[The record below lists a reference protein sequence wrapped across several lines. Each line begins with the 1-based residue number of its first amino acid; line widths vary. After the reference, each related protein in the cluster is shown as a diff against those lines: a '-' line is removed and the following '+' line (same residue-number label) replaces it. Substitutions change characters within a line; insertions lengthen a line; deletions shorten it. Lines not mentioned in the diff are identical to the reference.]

1 MKHNGET
8 GDLFDFTDLDE
19 KLTEARCNLAL
30 GYLRLGELELATGAA
45 QDALEIDQS
54 YPPALSLLELI
65 KQEYFV
71 SGLTSIKENN
81 IDAGIRAFQSAVTI
95 DPVFIDAYCEIGSA
109 YLKQGDLKDAEKA
122 ITEVLRIDSNCPTAR
137 KFLEE
142 VKHAYCVH
150 GRDYLRENLFS
161 EALYAFECALEI
173 DTTFTEARCG
183 IGGVH
188 LKQGNLGATEAII
201 RQVLRLDFSCP
212 FVNDLL
218 KEIKDIYYVNGFNS
232 LKQGQYEKAVHFFDS
247 FLTMD
252 VDFAEVYC
260 GLALAYLGQGKF
272 STAQEV
278 VGNILWFNSDYA
290 STYDQ
295 FDSGYESIYDLLE
308 ELKCVYYEQ
317 GITFLEQNRHEK
329 AVTCF
334 ENVIAIDASCVE
346 AYGELGGAYLG
357 LQSVDF
363 RQLNVAVAE
372 ENAEEI
378 DVIAG
383 VKEHIDL
390 SVLADNLIIDPRDS
404 VEEMEPPGSPYGRNY
419 QGALKGWL
427 RSVSRY
433 LLLDREEEFKLAKR
447 IVVGETENGYTED
460 AEQARNQLVQ
470 ANLRL
475 VVSIAR
481 KYQDRGVPIEDLI
494 QEGNIGLIKATS
506 KFDYRK
512 GYRFSSYASWW
523 IRQAMVQAL
532 GNFSRSIQLPSYF
545 VQRMKKFDAAYT
557 ILCQKLQR
565 EPYLEEMAEALNLT
579 IRQIEEI
586 LMSKIDVIS
595 MDLPL
600 GNECSAAILGDLI
613 EDPTTGEK
621 YDPIAEIIN
630 KDLTTRF
637 LKTLTER
644 EQRVLKMRFGLE
656 DGRRK
661 TLREVGVAL
670 GITRE
675 RVRQLEI
682 DAINQLYDLYDEMG
696 ELRSLQ

>member
-1 MKHNGET
+1 MEHNAET

-30 GYLRLGELELATGAA
+30 GYLKLGELELAAKAA

-109 YLKQGDLKDAEKA
+109 YLKQGDLKAAEKA
-122 ITEVLRIDSNCPTAR
+122 ITKALRIDSNCPTAR

-173 DTTFTEARCG
+173 DSTFTEARCG
-183 IGGVH
+183 IGGVY
-188 LKQGNLGATEAII
+188 LKQGNLGAAEAII

-247 FLTMD
+247 FLTMN

-272 STAQEV
+272 ST
-278 VGNILWFNSDYA
+278 
-290 STYDQ
+290 
-295 FDSGYESIYDLLE
+295 
-308 ELKCVYYEQ
+308 
-317 GITFLEQNRHEK
+317 
-329 AVTCF
+329 
-334 ENVIAIDASCVE
+334 
-346 AYGELGGAYLG
+346 
-357 LQSVDF
+357 
-363 RQLNVAVAE
+363 
-372 ENAEEI
+372 
-378 DVIAG
+378 
-383 VKEHIDL
+383 
-390 SVLADNLIIDPRDS
+390 
-404 VEEMEPPGSPYGRNY
+404 
-419 QGALKGWL
+419 
-427 RSVSRY
+427 
-433 LLLDREEEFKLAKR
+433 
-447 IVVGETENGYTED
+447 
-460 AEQARNQLVQ
+460 
-470 ANLRL
+470 
-475 VVSIAR
+475 
-481 KYQDRGVPIEDLI
+481 
-494 QEGNIGLIKATS
+494 
-506 KFDYRK
+506 
-512 GYRFSSYASWW
+512 ASWW

-545 VQRMKKFDAAYT
+545 VQRMKKFDATYT
-557 ILCQKLQR
+557 MLCQELQR
-565 EPYLEEMAEALNLT
+565 EPYLEEIAEALNLT

-682 DAINQLYDLYDEMG
+682 DAINHLYDLYDEMG

>member
-109 YLKQGDLKDAEKA
+109 YLKQGDLKAAEKA
-122 ITEVLRIDSNCPTAR
+122 ITEALRIDSNCPTAR

-173 DTTFTEARCG
+173 DSTFTEARCG
-183 IGGVH
+183 IGGVY
-188 LKQGNLGATEAII
+188 LKQGNLGAAEAII

-218 KEIKDIYYVNGFNS
+218 KKIKDIYYVHGFNS
-232 LKQGQYEKAVHFFDS
+232 LKQGQYEKAVHFFES

-357 LQSVDF
+357 LQSIDF
-363 RQLNVAVAE
+363 RQLNVAE
-372 ENAEEI
+372 ENAKEI

-390 SVLADNLIIDPRDS
+390 SVLADNLIIDPGGP

-447 IVVGETENGYTED
+447 IVAGETENGYTED

-506 KFDYRK
+506 KFDYRR
-512 GYRFSSYASWW
+512 GYRFSTYATWW
-523 IRQAMVQAL
+523 IRQAIAKAL
-532 GNFSRSIQLPSYF
+532 NNFPHLIQLPPDF
-545 VQRMKKFDAAYT
+545 IERMRKFDAIYMM
-557 ILCQKLQR
+557 LRQELQR
-565 EPYLEEMAEALNLT
+565 EPYLKEIAEALNLT
-579 IRQIEEI
+579 VREVEEI
-586 LMSKIDVIS
+586 LMFRIDMIS
-595 MDLPL
+595 TDLPL
-600 GNECSAAILGDLI
+600 DNESSTATLGDLI
-613 EDPTTGEK
+613 EDPTTSEK
-621 YDPIAEIIN
+621 DDPIAEMIN
-630 KDLTTRF
+630 TDLTAQF
-637 LKTLTER
+637 LKRLPER
-644 EQRVLKMRFGLE
+644 DQRVLKMRFGLE
-656 DGRRK
+656 DGKRK
-661 TLREVGVAL
+661 TLREIGVAL
-670 GITRE
+670 KVTRE
-675 RVRQLEI
+675 RVRQLEME
-682 DAINQLYDLYDEMG
+682 AIKQLRILYEEVG
-696 ELRSLQ
+696 SISI

>member
-71 SGLTSIKENN
+71 SGLTSIREND

-109 YLKQGDLKDAEKA
+109 YLRQGDLKDAEKA
-122 ITEVLRIDSNCPTAR
+122 ITEALRIDSNCPTAR

-142 VKHAYCVH
+142 IKHAYCIH

-161 EALYAFECALEI
+161 ESLYAFECALEI
-173 DTTFTEARCG
+173 DSTFTEARCG

-188 LKQGNLGATEAII
+188 LKQGNLGAAEAII
-201 RQVLRLDFSCP
+201 RQVLHLDFSCP

-218 KEIKDIYYVNGFNS
+218 KKIKDIYYVNGFNS
-232 LKQGQYEKAVHFFDS
+232 LKQGQYEKAVHFFES

-252 VDFAEVYC
+252 LDFAEVYC

-278 VGNILWFNSDYA
+278 VGNILWFNSDYT

-295 FDSGYESIYDLLE
+295 LDSGYESIYDLLE
-308 ELKCVYYEQ
+308 ELKCAYYEQ

-346 AYGELGGAYLG
+346 AYGELGGAYVG

-363 RQLNVAVAE
+363 RQLNVAE

-390 SVLADNLIIDPRDS
+390 SVLADNLIIDPGDP
-404 VEEMEPPGSPYGRNY
+404 VEEMEPLGSPYGRNY

-427 RSVSRY
+427 RSVGRY
-433 LLLDREEEFKLAKR
+433 SLLTREEQFKLAKR
-447 IVVGETENGYTED
+447 IVAGETESGYTED

-475 VVSIAR
+475 VISIAR
-481 KYQDRGVPIEDLI
+481 KYQNRGVSIEDLI

-506 KFDYRK
+506 KFDYRR
-512 GYRFSSYASWW
+512 GYKFSTYAIWW
-523 IRQAMVQAL
+523 IRQAIVKAL
-532 GNFSRSIQLPSYF
+532 NNFPHLIQLPPYLIK
-545 VQRMKKFDAAYT
+545 RMRKFDAAYT
-557 ILCQKLQR
+557 MLCQKLQR
-565 EPYLEEMAEALNLT
+565 DPYLEEMAEALNLT
-579 IRQIEEI
+579 IKQVEEI

-600 GNECSAAILGDLI
+600 DNESSAATLGDLI
-613 EDPTTGEK
+613 EDPTTSEK
-621 YDPIAEIIN
+621 DAPIAEMIN
-630 KDLTTRF
+630 TDLTIQF
-637 LKTLTER
+637 LKRLPER
-644 EQRVLKMRFGLE
+644 EQKVLKMRFGLE
-656 DGRRK
+656 DGERK
-661 TLREVGVAL
+661 TLREIGVAL
-670 GITRE
+670 KVTGE
-675 RVRQLEI
+675 RVRQLEME
-682 DAINQLYDLYDEMG
+682 ALKR
-696 ELRSLQ
+696 LRIFYEEIGVFQSERF

>member
-19 KLTEARCNLAL
+19 KLTEARYNLAL

-54 YPPALSLLELI
+54 YPPALSLLKLI

-95 DPVFIDAYCEIGSA
+95 DPVFIDAYCEIGNA
-109 YLKQGDLKDAEKA
+109 YLKQGDLKAAEKA
-122 ITEVLRIDSNCPTAR
+122 ITEALRIDSNCPTAR

-150 GRDYLRENLFS
+150 GRDYLRENLFP

-183 IGGVH
+183 IGGVY
-188 LKQGNLGATEAII
+188 LKQGNLGAAEAII
-201 RQVLRLDFSCP
+201 RQVLHLDFSCP

-218 KEIKDIYYVNGFNS
+218 KKIKDIYYVHGFNS
-232 LKQGQYEKAVHFFDS
+232 LKQGQYEKAVHFFES

-252 VDFAEVYC
+252 VDLLEVYC

-278 VGNILWFNSDYA
+278 FGNILWFNSDYA

-317 GITFLEQNRHEK
+317 GITFLEQNRYEK

-334 ENVIAIDASCVE
+334 ENVIAIDPNFIE
-346 AYGELGGAYLG
+346 AYSKLRDAFLG
-357 LQSVDF
+357 LQSVCF
-363 RQLNVAVAE
+363 RQLNVAE
-372 ENAEEI
+372 EDVEES

-390 SVLADNLIIDPRDS
+390 SVLADKLIINPGCPVD
-404 VEEMEPPGSPYGRNY
+404 ETEPPGSIYGRSY
-419 QGALKGWL
+419 QGALRGWL

-433 LLLDREEEFKLAKR
+433 LLLTREEEFELAKR
-447 IVVGETENGYTED
+447 IVAGETEHGYTED

-475 VVSIAR
+475 VISIAR
-481 KYQDRGVPIEDLI
+481 RYQGRGVSIEDLI

-506 KFDYRK
+506 KFDYRR
-512 GYRFSSYASWW
+512 GYRFSTYATWW
-523 IRQAMVQAL
+523 IRQAIVKAL
-532 GNFSRSIQLPSYF
+532 NNFPHLIQLPPDF
-545 VQRMKKFDAAYT
+545 IERMRKFDAIYT
-557 ILCQKLQR
+557 MLCQELQR
-565 EPYLEEMAEALNLT
+565 EPYLEEIAEALNLT
-579 IRQIEEI
+579 VREVEEI
-586 LMSKIDVIS
+586 LMFKIDMIS
-595 MDLPL
+595 TDLPID
-600 GNECSAAILGDLI
+600 NESSAATLGDLI
-613 EDPTTGEK
+613 EDPTTSEK
-621 YDPIAEIIN
+621 DAPIAEMIN
-630 KDLTTRF
+630 TDLTIQF
-637 LKTLTER
+637 LKRLPER

-656 DGRRK
+656 DGERK
-661 TLREVGVAL
+661 TLREIGVAL
-670 GITRE
+670 KVTGE
-675 RVRQLEI
+675 RVRQLEME
-682 DAINQLYDLYDEMG
+682 AIKQLRIFYEEVG
-696 ELRSLQ
+696 VFQSERF